1 MIDLDQETWMYLALI
16 AIFLAYFIWN
26 SRRLKSNRKN
36 RKTVISEDVTWSV
49 NRKRNQKNINS

>member
-26 SRRLKSNRKN
+26 SRRAKSNRKN
-36 RKTVISEDVTWSV
+36 RKNRDFRRRYLERKQEKESE
-49 NRKRNQKNINS
+49 KY